1 MTIEKFSCIFVMEV
15 VHHSVESNSLP
26 PKTKFVMD
34 GTMLS
39 CSTDKWAAP
48 VQRTSGK
55 NDCISFSEDR
65 KHYTYTGR
73 LLLIFLVHA
82 DF

>member
-1 MTIEKFSCIFVMEV
+1 LRLFLHYRDNEV
-15 VHHSVESNSLP
+15 AQLSVESNSLP
-26 PKTKFVMD
+26 SKTKFLMD
-34 GTMLS
+34 GTVLS

-48 VQRTSGK
+48 VPRTSEK

-65 KHYTYTGR
+65 KHYTYIGR
-73 LLLIFLVHA
+73 LLLVFLLHA